1 MKNPLFVLFLFLFS
15 AEALALKIG
24 YVDANALIRSSP
36 QAKAEIKKLE
46 AEFSERNRAL
56 RARFED
62 FKQRKQD
69 LEKNAILIATEE
81 ADAKTLELKQLQ
93 REIQRDERVYNEEYN
108 GRRAQSLNKLRDVIT
123 DIIIKMA
130 KREKYDLILQQ
141 VVYASQQMDITK
153 QVLKELESLQ

>member
-24 YVDANALIRSSP
+24 YVDANALIQSSP

-69 LEKNAILIATEE
+69 LEKNAILIAAEE

-93 REIQRDERVYNEEYN
+93 REIQRDERVYNEDYN
-108 GRRAQSLNKLRDVIT
+108 DRRAQSLNKLRNVIT
-123 DIIIKMA
+123 DTIIKMA